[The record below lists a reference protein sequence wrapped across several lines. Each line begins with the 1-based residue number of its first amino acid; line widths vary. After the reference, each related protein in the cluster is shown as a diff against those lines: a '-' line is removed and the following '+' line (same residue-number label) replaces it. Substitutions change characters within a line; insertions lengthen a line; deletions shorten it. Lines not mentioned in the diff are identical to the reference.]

1 MHYTYTILTYYI
13 ICVSIELENKYS
25 SSRTVGMFLLE
36 FHPEV
41 SNPNWWISI
50 NCQTLHIFYT
60 FYFKLHFEGLFIQEN
75 RTSNSNIGWRYQQKY
90 YANNVFIKYYLR
102 FKPWVPTICRRR
114 HGSRRKVY
122 GWCGG
127 WKPGWL
133 TWRFRGVFNNNNNE

>member
-90 YANNVFIKYYLR
+90 YANNVFIKYYLS
-102 FKPWVPTICRRR
+102 P
-114 HGSRRKVY
+114 GSPQSAEEDMAAEEKYTEGVV
-122 GWCGG
+122 CGG
-127 WKPGWL
+127 LGDYREHPAG
-133 TWRFRGVFNNNNNE
+133 FQ